1 MRSEGIRSTKMPPQ
15 NWPPSGAIE
24 LRGLQLRYRPG
35 LPLVL
40 GRYVCSN
47 CGHAEKTKVTRCDKC
62 GSTDD
67 WRLVG
72 IDAKIRAGEK
82 IGIVGRTGSGKSS
95 LLYSFMR
102 LVEPCGGKVLV
113 DGVNTAELELS
124 ELRGRISI
132 IPQEPWLCAGTVRFN
147 VDPPG
152 QFTDKQIW
160 EALDRAHFGT
170 HIRNLPAQLDHN
182 IEEGGKNLSQGQ
194 AQLICLARA
203 LLVRSTILLLDE
215 ATAAVDNQTDALIQ
229 KTIRKEF
236 ASCTIIT
243 IAHRIDTITD
253 SDRIMVM
260 DEGRIVEFDSP
271 SVLLDRPSGH
281 FRKMYD
287 ARPSLKE

>member
-1 MRSEGIRSTKMPPQ
+1 MCVPTAVMRRRQKLRDVRSAVIRTI
-15 NWPPSGAIE
+15 GDLLE
-24 LRGLQLRYRPG
+24 LMRKFELVRRLELWDVPVAAS
-35 LPLVL
+35 PLCFTV
-40 GRYVCSN
+40 S
-47 CGHAEKTKVTRCDKC
+47 CD
-62 GSTDD
+62 
-67 WRLVG
+67 
-72 IDAKIRAGEK
+72 
-82 IGIVGRTGSGKSS
+82 
-95 LLYSFMR
+95 
-102 LVEPCGGKVLV
+102 
-113 DGVNTAELELS
+113 VNTAELELS

-152 QFTDKQIW
+152 QFTDKEIW
-160 EALDRAHFGT
+160 EALDRAHFGA
-170 HIRNLPAQLDHN
+170 HIRNLPSQLDHN

-229 KTIRKEF
+229 QTIRKEF

-260 DEGRIVEFDSP
+260 DEGRVVEFDSP
-271 SVLLDRPSGH
+271 SVLLDRPTGH